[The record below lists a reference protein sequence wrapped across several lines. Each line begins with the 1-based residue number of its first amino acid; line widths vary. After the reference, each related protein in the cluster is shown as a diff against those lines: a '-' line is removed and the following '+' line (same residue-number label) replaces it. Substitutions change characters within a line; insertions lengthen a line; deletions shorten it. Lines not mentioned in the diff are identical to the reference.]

1 MLLKIIHL
9 ILICPIMLTGCREEK
24 NETVS
29 FPSRIGDITAVI
41 EKIESS
47 KIDNGYKTLVY
58 GRLIFSKNNNFPVV
72 VNLKCISLLMN
83 GFLSKDIYVNSF
95 VDVLAQ
101 GVNINNENNEA
112 SVFWVINGQL
122 PKNDIQPEV
131 FIKKACQ
138 FIVKT
143 PSDLVSNEK
152 VSTT

>member
-1 MLLKIIHL
+1 M
-9 ILICPIMLTGCREEK
+9 
-24 NETVS
+24 
-29 FPSRIGDITAVI
+29 
-41 EKIESS
+41 
-47 KIDNGYKTLVY
+47 
-58 GRLIFSKNNNFPVV
+58 V

-122 PKNDIQPEV
+122 PKKDIQPEV

-152 VSTT
+152 VSAT